1 MKEIRKS
8 GRGIRRL
15 VTLCGLISHLV
26 AEYDRRLLVR
36 ADRDDEDNELN
47 NENNQLDN
55 EDDDRRSEKKE
66 EIKR

>member
-8 GRGIRRL
+8 GRGICRL
-15 VTLCGLISHLV
+15 VTLCSPISHLV
-26 AEYDRRLLVR
+26 AEYDRHLLAC

-55 EDDDRRSEKKE
+55 EDNDRRSEKKE

>member
-15 VTLCGLISHLV
+15 VTLCGPISHLV
-26 AEYDRRLLVR
+26 AEYDRRLLAR